1 MTASNKSQLALV
13 SAKLT
18 TLENMLNKDGSNGG
32 GLKVEEL
39 FLEMSKVYAS
49 KDSFDNLLK
58 TFDDFNNNLLQQLS
72 EKSVKAQVDSQ
83 ISQIMAKF
91 SSIEEHLR
99 SKLDCDLFDDEFD
112 RLKNIITSS
121 PIE

>member
-1 MTASNKSQLALV
+1 M
-13 SAKLT
+13 T

-58 TFDDFNNNLLQQLS
+58 TFDDFNNNLL
-72 EKSVKAQVDSQ
+72 
-83 ISQIMAKF
+83 
-91 SSIEEHLR
+91 
-99 SKLDCDLFDDEFD
+99 
-112 RLKNIITSS
+112 
-121 PIE
+121 